1 MIEVPG
7 FCMHGMT
14 SQKLNLD
21 KDCFE
26 NAECKNKKVFLK
38 LITASNN
45 SIQRKFVSATQSTK
59 SFSE

>member
-1 MIEVPG
+1 MMEVPG
-7 FCMHGMT
+7 FCMHGRT

-26 NAECKNKKVFLK
+26 NAEYKNKRAFLK

-45 SIQRKFVSATQSTK
+45 TIQRKFVSSTQSKK